1 MKKTQNLFT
10 IPIKYGII
18 KANLAEVRILKI
30 TSINR
35 DEALRYLGY
44 KDNINIDNLTPI
56 LDKCEN
62 ELLKAIEP
70 RFIYKFFPIN
80 EVNNT
85 IQVENTSLVLTGN
98 SILNHLK
105 GCYGVIL
112 LSATISMGA
121 DKVISENQIN
131 YIT

>member
-85 IQVENTSLVLTGN
+85 IQVEIQV
-98 SILNHLK
+98 
-105 GCYGVIL
+105 
-112 LSATISMGA
+112 
-121 DKVISENQIN
+121 
-131 YIT
+131 

>member
-1 MKKTQNLFT
+1 M
-10 IPIKYGII
+10 
-18 KANLAEVRILKI
+18 RILKI

-70 RFIYKFFPIN
+70 RFIYKFFLLKKSMILFKLK
-80 EVNNT
+80 T
-85 IQVENTSLVLTGN
+85 QV
-98 SILNHLK
+98 
-105 GCYGVIL
+105 
-112 LSATISMGA
+112 
-121 DKVISENQIN
+121 
-131 YIT
+131 